1 MKSLIVR
8 IFLSVLVAFSLF
20 FAYSAYQYYN
30 VLHSD
35 DPIVPYLFVEAG
47 TATIVRSEL
56 AIDMSAQDRY
66 DLSERDIIITGK
78 ESLAIVTW
86 PDKSQTR
93 IGASSRMRID
103 RMQVARDYTSIEVE
117 FALEE

>member
-1 MKSLIVR
+1 M
-8 IFLSVLVAFSLF
+8 SV
-20 FAYSAYQYYN
+20 
-30 VLHSD
+30 H
-35 DPIVPYLFVEAG
+35 
-47 TATIVRSEL
+47 
-56 AIDMSAQDRY
+56 DRY

-78 ESLAIVTW
+78 ESLATVTW